1 MKLKGLL
8 MSQQQLL
15 NRAGDAN
22 THIPSALQTPVSG
35 LISWSAFN
43 AGMAKTGVGLVD
55 ELATKSGWDKLQ
67 ATLGLDSYDATEA
80 GTLSLTAAAVTTSID
95 LAAAAGLRLAGAV
108 PSDQP
113 FRDRRYRRFLA
124 RCPALRRWFPVR
136 SAKPGAWEFSMSTLR
151 DRRYRRFL
159 AEHCPALGRW
169 VATVRRSPE
178 WDLLKKCR
186 NQVVHRHLVLQP

>member
-80 GTLSLTAAAVTTSID
+80 GTLSLTAAAVTTWWR
-95 LAAAAGLRLAGAV
+95 LRSGV
-108 PSDQP
+108 NGSG
-113 FRDRRYRRFLA
+113 RRLRWDVTRR
-124 RCPALRRWFPVR
+124 R
-136 SAKPGAWEFSMSTLR
+136 
-151 DRRYRRFL
+151 
-159 AEHCPALGRW
+159 
-169 VATVRRSPE
+169 
-178 WDLLKKCR
+178 
-186 NQVVHRHLVLQP
+186 